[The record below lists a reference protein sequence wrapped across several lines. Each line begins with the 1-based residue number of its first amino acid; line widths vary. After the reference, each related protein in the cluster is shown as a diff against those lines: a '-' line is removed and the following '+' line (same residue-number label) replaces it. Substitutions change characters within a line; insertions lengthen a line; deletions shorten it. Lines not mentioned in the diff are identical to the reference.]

1 MIIFIKE
8 EKGFT
13 GIDIAISLIV
23 ITIFISMIANL
34 IANINLTAQDT
45 NRKTIATSYAV
56 QEIEKIKAQGYLDS
70 YDSKGI
76 AKEEVLKEED
86 IYNGSE
92 FTGYNKKIVIRDYVL
107 VVNDTTK
114 KSNIVKEITVN
125 ISYKVGNKEKNVKIS
140 TYVAKE

>member
-1 MIIFIKE
+1 
-8 EKGFT
+8 
-13 GIDIAISLIV
+13 
-23 ITIFISMIANL
+23 MIANL
-34 IANINLTAQDT
+34 IANINLTTQDT
-45 NRKTIATSYAV
+45 NRKTVATSYAV

>member
-1 MIIFIKE
+1 MNIRE
-8 EKGFT
+8 EKGLT
-13 GIDIAISLIV
+13 GIDIAISIILL
-23 ITIFISMIANL
+23 TIFISLIGNI

-56 QEIEKIKAQGYLDS
+56 QEIEKIKAQGYIES

-76 AKEEVLKEED
+76 TKEDTLKEED
-86 IYNGSE
+86 IYSGSE

-114 KSNIVKEITVN
+114 KSDIVKEITVN

>member
-1 MIIFIKE
+1 MLIKE

-23 ITIFISMIANL
+23 ITIFISIIANL

-56 QEIEKIKAQGYLDS
+56 QEIEKIKAQGYSDS

-125 ISYKVGNKEKNVKIS
+125 ISYKVGNKEKNVNIS

>member
-1 MIIFIKE
+1 MLIKE

-23 ITIFISMIANL
+23 ITIFIAMIANL

-56 QEIEKIKAQGYLDS
+56 QEIEKIKAQGYIEY

-76 AKEEVLKEED
+76 TKEDILKEED

-92 FTGYNKKIVIRDYVL
+92 FTGYNKKVVIRDYVL

>member
-1 MIIFIKE
+1 MLIKE

-23 ITIFISMIANL
+23 ITIFISIIANL

>member
-1 MIIFIKE
+1 MLIKE

-23 ITIFISMIANL
+23 ITIFIAMIANL

-56 QEIEKIKAQGYLDS
+56 QEIEKIMAQGYIES
-70 YDSKGI
+70 YNSKGI
-76 AKEEVLKEED
+76 TKEDILKEED

-92 FTGYNKKIVIRDYVL
+92 FTGYNKKVVIKDYVL

>member
-1 MIIFIKE
+1 MLIKE

-23 ITIFISMIANL
+23 ITIFIAMIANL

-56 QEIEKIKAQGYLDS
+56 QEIEKIKAQGYIES

-76 AKEEVLKEED
+76 TKEDILKED

-92 FTGYNKKIVIRDYVL
+92 FTGYNKKVVIRDYVL

>member
-1 MIIFIKE
+1 MLIKE

-76 AKEEVLKEED
+76 AKED

>member
-1 MIIFIKE
+1 MLIKE

-23 ITIFISMIANL
+23 ITIFIAMIANL
-34 IANINLTAQDT
+34 ISNINLTAQDT

-56 QEIEKIKAQGYLDS
+56 QEIEKIKAKGYIEY
-70 YDSKGI
+70 YDYKGI
-76 AKEEVLKEED
+76 KKEDILKEED

-92 FTGYNKKIVIRDYVL
+92 FTGYNKKVVIRDYVL

>member
-1 MIIFIKE
+1 MLIKE

-23 ITIFISMIANL
+23 ITIFIAMIANL

-76 AKEEVLKEED
+76 AKENILKEED

-114 KSNIVKEITVN
+114 KSNVVKEITVN

>member
-1 MIIFIKE
+1 MLIKE

-23 ITIFISMIANL
+23 ITIFISIIANL
-34 IANINLTAQDT
+34 IASINLTAQDT

>member
-1 MIIFIKE
+1 MLIKE

-23 ITIFISMIANL
+23 ITIFIAMIANL

-76 AKEEVLKEED
+76 AKEDILKEED

-92 FTGYNKKIVIRDYVL
+92 FTGYNKKILIRDYVL

-114 KSNIVKEITVN
+114 KSNVVKEITVN

>member
-1 MIIFIKE
+1 MLIKE

-23 ITIFISMIANL
+23 ITIFIAMIANL
-34 IANINLTAQDT
+34 ISNINLTAQDT

-56 QEIEKIKAQGYLDS
+56 QEIEKIKAQGYIEF

-76 AKEEVLKEED
+76 TKEDILKEED

-92 FTGYNKKIVIRDYVL
+92 FTGYNKKVVIKDYVL

>member
-1 MIIFIKE
+1 MLIKE

-107 VVNDTTK
+107 VVNDITK

>member
-1 MIIFIKE
+1 MLIKE

-23 ITIFISMIANL
+23 ITIFIAMIANL

-56 QEIEKIKAQGYLDS
+56 QEIEKIKDQGYIEY

-76 AKEEVLKEED
+76 TKEDILKEED

-92 FTGYNKKIVIRDYVL
+92 FTGYNKKVVIRDYVL

>member
-1 MIIFIKE
+1 MLIKE

-13 GIDIAISLIV
+13 GIDITISLIV
-23 ITIFISMIANL
+23 ITIFIAMIANL

>member
-1 MIIFIKE
+1 MLIKE

-34 IANINLTAQDT
+34 IANINLTTQDT
-45 NRKTIATSYAV
+45 NRKTVATSYAV

>member
-1 MIIFIKE
+1 MLIKE

>member
-1 MIIFIKE
+1 MLIEE

-23 ITIFISMIANL
+23 ITIFISIIANL

>member
-1 MIIFIKE
+1 MLIKE

-23 ITIFISMIANL
+23 ITIFIAMIANL

-70 YDSKGI
+70 YDSKGR
-76 AKEEVLKEED
+76 AKEDILKEED

-92 FTGYNKKIVIRDYVL
+92 FTGYNKKILIRDYVL

-114 KSNIVKEITVN
+114 KSNVVKEITVN

>member
-1 MIIFIKE
+1 MLIKE

-23 ITIFISMIANL
+23 ITIFIAKIANL

-56 QEIEKIKAQGYLDS
+56 QEIEKIKAQGYIEY

-76 AKEEVLKEED
+76 TKEDILKEED

-92 FTGYNKKIVIRDYVL
+92 FTGYNKKVVIKDYVL

>member
-1 MIIFIKE
+1 MLIKE

-23 ITIFISMIANL
+23 ITIFIAMIANL

-45 NRKTIATSYAV
+45 NRKTVATSYAV
-56 QEIEKIKAQGYLDS
+56 QEIEKIKAQGYIES

-76 AKEEVLKEED
+76 TNEDILKEED
-86 IYNGSE
+86 IYSGSE

-114 KSNIVKEITVN
+114 KSDIVKEITVN

>member
-1 MIIFIKE
+1 MLIKE

-23 ITIFISMIANL
+23 ITIFIAMIANL

-56 QEIEKIKAQGYLDS
+56 QEIEKIKAQVYIES

-76 AKEEVLKEED
+76 TKEDILKEED

-92 FTGYNKKIVIRDYVL
+92 FTGYNKKVVIRDYVL

>member
-1 MIIFIKE
+1 MLIKE

-34 IANINLTAQDT
+34 ISNINLTAQDT

-56 QEIEKIKAQGYLDS
+56 QEIEKIKAQGYIES

-76 AKEEVLKEED
+76 TKEDILKEED

-92 FTGYNKKIVIRDYVL
+92 FTGYNKKVVIKDYVL